1 MKSPMLGEL
10 YFFVVVV
17 CLCGVAIG
25 VLSRFGSTAAVA
37 EEEHMRLSGRYEI
50 ANTAEG
56 ILVLDRST
64 DMVYF
69 CGPPRGVLPSEPSY
83 RIKCIGFAD
92 LSVLVP

>member
-1 MKSPMLGEL
+1 MMLHRKTVG
-10 YFFVVVV
+10 
-17 CLCGVAIG
+17 I
-25 VLSRFGSTAAVA
+25 TAAALLIAGAMIGALFTRA
-37 EEEHMRLSGRYEI
+37 ESQAPAPSMRYEI

-64 DMVYF
+64 SMVYF